1 MVTSPPATTGTSTP
15 VKSALRTLDVIEFVV
30 AHRQGVVAQE
40 IAGALGIPV
49 SSLSYLLTTLADRGY
64 LVREGRRYLPGPGLD
79 RLRAPQG
86 SLSLAERVAP
96 LVRALKGE
104 LNETAAFMVQRGW
117 EVESL
122 VTEASDQALRYAV
135 DPGTRRPLHALAAGK
150 VILAGLSEADLARY
164 FAETTRAAFTAATR
178 TSEADL
184 HADIAHAQ
192 ARGFAVAR
200 EEATAGIVGTA
211 APVRVDGELI
221 GVFSVAVPAVRFDA
235 ALETR
240 VRQALLRAAGAL
252 A

>member
-1 MVTSPPATTGTSTP
+1 MTASPAATP

-64 LVREGRRYLPGPGLD
+64 LVREGRRYLPGPGLE
-79 RLRAPQG
+79 RLRAGPG
-86 SLSLAERVAP
+86 ALPLADRVAP

-104 LNETAAFMVQRGW
+104 LNETASFMVQRGW
-117 EVESL
+117 EVEAL

-150 VILAGLSEADLARY
+150 VILAALPVAERARY
-164 FAETTRAAFTAATR
+164 FAETTRAVFTPATH

-184 HADIAHAQ
+184 TADIARIAVD
-192 ARGFAVAR
+192 GMAVAR
-200 EEATAGIVGTA
+200 EEATVGIVGTA
-211 APVRVDGELI
+211 VPARIEGAFVGA
-221 GVFSVAVPAVRFDA
+221 FSVAIPAVRCDP
-235 ALETR
+235 ALEMR
-240 VRQALLRAAGAL
+240 AKQALLRAAAAL

>member
-1 MVTSPPATTGTSTP
+1 M
-15 VKSALRTLDVIEFVV
+15 RTLDVIEFVV

-40 IAGALGIPV
+40 IAGALAIPV
-49 SSLSYLLTTLADRGY
+49 SSLSYLLATLTERGY
-64 LVREGRRYLPGPGLD
+64 LIRAGRRYLPGPGLH
-79 RLRAPQG
+79 RLHAPDAAQ
-86 SLSLAERVAP
+86 SLESRVAP

-122 VTEASDQALRYAV
+122 VTDASDHALRYAV

-150 VILAGLSEADLARY
+150 VILATLSEDDLARY
-164 FAETTRAAFTAATR
+164 FTESTRAVFTPATR

-184 HADIAHAQ
+184 RTDIARAQ
-192 ARGFAVAR
+192 ADGVAVAR
-200 EEATAGIVGTA
+200 EEATVGIVGTA
-211 APVRVDGELI
+211 VPVRIEGEMV

-240 VRQALLRAAGAL
+240 ARQALLRAAGAL

>member
-1 MVTSPPATTGTSTP
+1 MNAPAVPP

-64 LVREGRRYLPGPGLD
+64 LVREGRRYLPGPSLA
-79 RLRAPQG
+79 RLRAAPEA
-86 SLSLAERVAP
+86 LPLADRVAP

-104 LNETAAFMVQRGW
+104 LNETASFMVQRGW
-117 EVESL
+117 DVEAL

-150 VILAGLSEADLARY
+150 AIAAWLPEADLARY
-164 FAETTRAAFTAATR
+164 FAETIRATLTPHTR

-184 HADIAHAQ
+184 TADF
-192 ARGFAVAR
+192 ARIKAEGFSLAR
-200 EEATAGIVGTA
+200 EEATVGIVGMA
-211 APVRVDGELI
+211 VPVRENGMVVGA
-221 GVFSVAVPAVRFDA
+221 FSVAVPAVRFSD
-235 ALETR
+235 
-240 VRQALLRAAGAL
+240 AL
-252 A
+252 AERIRLLLQRSAAAIAAA

>member
-1 MVTSPPATTGTSTP
+1 MMATSVAPPP

-64 LVREGRRYLPGPGLD
+64 LVREGRRYLPGPGLE
-79 RLRAPQG
+79 RLRAPQHAMP
-86 SLSLAERVAP
+86 LADRVAP

-104 LNETAAFMVQRGW
+104 LNETASFMVQRGW

-150 VILAGLSEADLARY
+150 VILAALPADDLARY
-164 FAETTRAAFTAATR
+164 FVETTRAVFTPATR
-178 TSEADL
+178 ASEAEL
-184 HADIAHAQ
+184 RQDIARIA
-192 ARGFAVAR
+192 ADGMAIAR
-200 EEATAGIVGTA
+200 EEATVGIVGTA
-211 APVRVDGELI
+211 VPARIDGAFV
-221 GVFSVAVPAVRFDA
+221 GAFSVAIPAVRFDDV
-235 ALETR
+235 LEAR
-240 VRQALLRAAGAL
+240 LRQALLRAASAL
-252 A
+252 S

>member
-1 MVTSPPATTGTSTP
+1 MNASAAAPP

-64 LVREGRRYLPGPGLD
+64 LVREGRRYLPGPGLN
-79 RLRAPQG
+79 RLRASANALP
-86 SLSLAERVAP
+86 LADRVGP

-104 LNETAAFMVQRGW
+104 LNETASFMVQRGW
-117 EVESL
+117 DVEAL

-150 VILAGLSEADLARY
+150 VILSALPEAERARY
-164 FAETTRAAFTAATR
+164 FAETTRVAFTPATR

-184 HADIAHAQ
+184 TADMARIAVD
-192 ARGFAVAR
+192 GVAVVR
-200 EEATAGIVGTA
+200 EEATVGIIGTA
-211 APVRVDGELI
+211 APARLDGAFV
-221 GVFSVAVPAVRFDA
+221 GAFSVAIPAVRFDT
-235 ALETR
+235 ALEAR
-240 VRQALLRAAGAL
+240 VRQALLRAAAAL